1 MYEQGSFEPVAR
13 IVQLASHIE
22 QKRLADIAYET
33 RRFVRI
39 GESEETIN
47 QRIQDKSQPLINIY
61 HYHCNHLGTP
71 QELTNQDGDVI
82 WLSYDRAW
90 GGSFD
95 TIYKQQFVDNFAL
108 NEFELQPIKFQGQ
121 SLDTET
127 GLHYNRFRYYDSD
140 VGMFIS
146 RDPIELLGGFNVFAY
161 APNPIGWIDP
171 WGLSCTQPRDSK
183 GKFLSPKEGDLQPG
197 KDFEKLIADKLS
209 KNKKVELLGTQISV
223 RTGTGRKDIRYMD
236 ALIRRKRDGKLF
248 HIEVK
253 SNGASRNADQ
263 RMKDGII
270 DAGKGTFIDGKN
282 TPNGFAGRSTQGI
295 TTIVSK
301 PKG

>member
-1 MYEQGSFEPVAR
+1 M
-13 IVQLASHIE
+13 
-22 QKRLADIAYET
+22 
-33 RRFVRI
+33 
-39 GESEETIN
+39 
-47 QRIQDKSQPLINIY
+47 
-61 HYHCNHLGTP
+61 
-71 QELTNQDGDVI
+71 
-82 WLSYDRAW
+82 
-90 GGSFD
+90 
-95 TIYKQQFVDNFAL
+95 
-108 NEFELQPIKFQGQ
+108 QPIRFQGQ
-121 SLDTET
+121 FYDVET
-127 GLHYNRFRYYDSD
+127 NLHYNRFRYYDSD
-140 VGMFIS
+140 VGIFIS

-161 APNPIGWIDP
+161 APNPLGWIDP

>member
-1 MYEQGSFEPVAR
+1 MYEQNSFDPVAR
-13 IVQLASHIE
+13 VVQLSEVLEKQRIAEKILYIQQHVPSEVINQDFYHRIE
-22 QKRLADIAYET
+22 QAKT
-33 RRFVRI
+33 
-39 GESEETIN
+39 
-47 QRIQDKSQPLINIY
+47 PLIQIY

-71 QELTNQDGDVI
+71 QELSDEKGDIV

-95 TIYKQQFVDNFAL
+95 TIYKQQFIDNFAIT
-108 NEFELQPIKFQGQ
+108 ESELQPIKFQGQ

-146 RDPIELLGGFNVFAY
+146 RDPIGLMGGSNVFQY